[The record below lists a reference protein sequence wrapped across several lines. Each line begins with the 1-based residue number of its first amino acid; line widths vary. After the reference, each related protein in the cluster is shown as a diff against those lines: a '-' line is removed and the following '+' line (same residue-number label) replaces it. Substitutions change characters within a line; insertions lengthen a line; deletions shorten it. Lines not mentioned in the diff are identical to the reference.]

1 MKSLLKEIDREHI
14 VMGPPKSRSPDPIK
28 VEKKEIP
35 AIMAPQE
42 IPQSKVVPESN
53 LKQADLKNMFQ
64 DTISEKPK
72 NIPVLK
78 KKYQRVKKS
87 PSPKSIKSSKIVGKK
102 RPKLSDNIPESP
114 AEEPPFG
121 QLSQKSSSKCVSSK
135 AGIPKTIQ
143 KRQLKEQ

>member
-1 MKSLLKEIDREHI
+1 
-14 VMGPPKSRSPDPIK
+14 
-28 VEKKEIP
+28 
-35 AIMAPQE
+35 
-42 IPQSKVVPESN
+42 
-53 LKQADLKNMFQ
+53 MFQ
-64 DTISEKPK
+64 DSISEKPK

-87 PSPKSIKSSKIVGKK
+87 PSPKSVKSSKIVGKK
-102 RPKLSDNIPESP
+102 RPKLSENFPESP

-143 KRQLKEQ
+143 KRQLKEQQKKVVQEDIFRSLSIQEVENCMFFFKDK